1 MEPELDIYSELIG
14 LIDDN
19 FKPKEAVK
27 IEKYLKKLLDNS
39 VKFDALI
46 EVGVDNWGKYD
57 EAMEIYN
64 EWREMA

>member
-27 IEKYLKKLLDNS
+27 IEKYLKKLYDDLVYDYKLNQIIPKVKEESNDN
-39 VKFDALI
+39 
-46 EVGVDNWGKYD
+46 DN
-57 EAMEIYN
+57 
-64 EWREMA
+64 